1 MLYASSGGFFFL
13 FETLLYIYP
22 SIPSNMAPYPT
33 HCDHT
38 LTGHKEPI
46 SQVRYNKSG
55 QYCVSGGRDR
65 TVRLWNPT
73 TGMEL
78 HKYMGHGRDVLGV
91 SVSPDNAKLASCG
104 VDRAVILWDVGTGEI
119 LRRYTAHWER
129 VNGVDFNDQGTVLV
143 SGSFDAT
150 VRIWDCRS
158 SNFSPIQVLE
168 DCKDSVMSIQ
178 VRDVEI
184 VAGSADGRV
193 RRYDLRNGQL
203 SEDYIGPA
211 ITSARLSHDGN
222 CVLVSTLDD
231 TVRLM
236 DKSNGTLLNEFTG
249 HKHKEFKVESVMSN
263 TDAYAVSGS
272 EDGHIHIWD
281 VLEGNKVETLKSHD
295 TVVTSVDYHP
305 SDVAIVTAGDDGAI
319 RVWS

>member
-1 MLYASSGGFFFL
+1 M
-13 FETLLYIYP
+13 TT
-22 SIPSNMAPYPT
+22 YPT
-33 HCDHT
+33 HCDQT
-38 LTGHKEPI
+38 LNGHKGPV
-46 SQVRYNKSG
+46 SQVCYNKSG

-65 TVRLWNPT
+65 TVRLWNPA

-78 HKYMGHGRDVLGV
+78 HSYNGHGRDVLGLMITLFYR
-91 SVSPDNAKLASCG
+91 SPDNAKLASCG

-129 VNGVDFNDQGTVLV
+129 VNSVDFNEQGTVLV

-150 VRIWDCRS
+150 IRIWDCRS

-168 DCKDSVMSIQ
+168 DCKDTVMSIH
-178 VRDVEI
+178 VKDVEI
-184 VAGSADGRV
+184 IAGSTDGKV
-193 RRYDLRNGQL
+193 RTYDLRNGRL

-211 ITSARLSHDGN
+211 ITSARFSNDGN
-222 CVLVSTLDD
+222 CILVSTLDD

-249 HKHKEFKVESVMSN
+249 HINKDFKVESVMSN
-263 TDAYAVSGS
+263 TDAYAISGS
-272 EDGHIHIWD
+272 ENGEIYIWD
-281 VLEGNKVETLKSHD
+281 VLEGTKVTTLKSHD
-295 TVVTSVDYHP
+295 SIVSSVDYHP
-305 SDVAIVTAGDDGAI
+305 SDVAMVTAGDDGII